1 VDDAQRDPRECAD
14 VSGREEIRSDAWN
27 AVITEVE
34 PGAALPGPLHGK
46 RLLVK
51 DLFDTAGIRT
61 TYGSKI
67 YAEHVPTR
75 TAPAVQ
81 RLVDAGAVIVGKAN
95 LHEFAWGVT
104 SQNPWYGTVRNPAH
118 PGRTTG
124 GSSGGN
130 AAALAAGLCDLGI
143 GTDTGGSIRLPASCC
158 DIVGLKPAWGRIPTE
173 GVFPLCPTYDTVGPM
188 ATSVADV
195 ALMWSVLAGAAVPEP
210 RLDGL
215 TIGLLT
221 RPPSVGGPPGA
232 ENRAAEQY
240 VEQLEAL
247 GARVV
252 ETSIP
257 EPPDD
262 TWPLFFHEAAE
273 SHRTTFPSRADEYGD
288 NVRAKLEHAQT
299 TDPADAERARE
310 SVRRWREYRPDVDLY
325 VAPVLGVELPPED
338 CDELA
343 IRIAATAFLR
353 PFNVLGWAGLAIGDL
368 QLVAPADEVVLA
380 AGLAWERAA
389 R

>member
-1 VDDAQRDPRECAD
+1 VT
-14 VSGREEIRSDAWN
+14 DAWN

-34 PGAALPGPLHGK
+34 PAAALPGVLHGK

-51 DLFDTAGIRT
+51 DLIDTAGTRT
-61 TYGSKI
+61 TYGSKL
-67 YAEHVPTR
+67 YADHVPAR
-75 TAPAVQ
+75 TATAVQ

-104 SQNPWYGTVRNPAH
+104 SQNPWYGTVHNPAH

-130 AAALAAGLCDLGI
+130 AAALVAGLCDIGI
-143 GTDTGGSIRLPASCC
+143 GTDTGGSIRLPAACC
-158 DIVGLKPAWGRIPTE
+158 GVVGLKPAWGRIPTG
-173 GVFPLCPTYDTVGPM
+173 GVFPLCPTFDTVGPM

-195 ALMWSVLAGAAVPEP
+195 ALLWSVLTGAAVPEP

-215 TIGLLT
+215 TVGLLT
-221 RPPSVGGPPGA
+221 RPPSVGGPAAA
-232 ENRAAEQY
+232 ENRTAERY
-240 VEQLEAL
+240 VAQLEEL

-257 EPPDD
+257 EPPGD

-273 SHRTTFPSRADEYGD
+273 SHRATFPSRADEYGD
-288 NVRAKLEHAQT
+288 NVRAKLEQAQT
-299 TDPADAERARE
+299 IDPADADRARE
-310 SVRRWREYRPDVDLY
+310 SVQRWREYRPDVDLY
-325 VAPVLGVELPPED
+325 VAPTLGVEIPPED
-338 CDELA
+338 ADELEV
-343 IRIAATAFLR
+343 RILVTAFLR

-368 QLVAPADEVVLA
+368 QLVAPRDEVVLA
-380 AGLAWERAA
+380 AGLAWEESRA
-389 R
+389 

>member
-1 VDDAQRDPRECAD
+1 MTD
-14 VSGREEIRSDAWN
+14 IWN
-27 AVITEVE
+27 AVITEVG
-34 PGAALPGPLHGK
+34 PAAALPGPLHGK

-51 DLFDTAGIRT
+51 DLIDTAGIRT

-67 YAEHVPTR
+67 YADHVPQR

-104 SQNPWYGTVRNPAH
+104 SQNPWYGTVHNPAH

-130 AAALAAGLCDLGI
+130 AAALAAGLCDLGL
-143 GTDTGGSIRLPASCC
+143 GTDTGCSVRLPAACC
-158 DIVGLKPAWGRIPTE
+158 DVVGLKSQWGRIPTE
-173 GVFPLCPTYDTVGPM
+173 GVFPLCPSYDTVGPL

-195 ALMWSVLAGAAVPEP
+195 ALMWSALTGDAAPEP
-210 RLDGL
+210 RLSGL
-215 TIGLLT
+215 TVGLLT
-221 RPPSVGGPPGA
+221 RPPSVGGAAPA

-240 VEQLEAL
+240 VAQLEEL

-252 ETSIP
+252 EASIP
-257 EPPDD
+257 DAPGD

-273 SHRTTFPSRADEYGD
+273 SHRATFPSRASEYGD

-299 TDPADAERARE
+299 IDPGAVERARE
-310 SVRRWREYRPDVDLY
+310 SVQRWREYQPDVDLY
-325 VAPVLGVELPPED
+325 VSPTLGIEIPPED
-338 CDELA
+338 CNEIDV
-343 IRIAATAFLR
+343 RIAVSAFLR

-368 QLVAPADEVVLA
+368 QLVAPRDEVVLA
-380 AGLAWERAA
+380 AGLAWERAG
-389 R
+389 